1 MLWLEQNKLKSSII
15 YLSFFWGKKEG
26 GGGGG
31 WWLGLEQLGNF
42 VTFIMPKQGRAINTV
57 MPSPN

>member
-26 GGGGG
+26 WGGVVGVG
-31 WWLGLEQLGNF
+31 QLGNS
-42 VTFIMPKQGRAINTV
+42 VTLIMPKQGRAINTV

>member
-26 GGGGG
+26 GGGVVGVG
-31 WWLGLEQLGNF
+31 AARKLRNF
-42 VTFIMPKQGRAINTV
+42 HNAKTRK
-57 MPSPN
+57 SY